1 MTQTS
6 NNSSK
11 DCHQLRY
18 ILELNTKIE
27 LLKYSNDEQKKEIDE
42 LRKTLKTNTTL
53 VISSLVSVI
62 ICLIGIISIFL
73 GNN

>member
-1 MTQTS
+1 MAQTP
-6 NNSSK
+6 NNK
-11 DCHQLRY
+11 ECHQLRY

-42 LRKTLKTNTTL
+42 LRKTLKTNTTM

-62 ICLIGIISIFL
+62 LCLIGIISIFL
-73 GNN
+73 GK

>member
-1 MTQTS
+1 MTQTT
-6 NNSSK
+6 NNK
-11 DCHQLRY
+11 ECHQLRY

-42 LRKTLKTNTTL
+42 LRKTLKTNTTM

-62 ICLIGIISIFL
+62 ICLIGVISIFL

>member
-1 MTQTS
+1 MTQTT
-6 NNSSK
+6 NNK
-11 DCHQLRY
+11 ECHQLRY

-42 LRKTLKTNTTL
+42 LRKTLKTNTTM

>member
-1 MTQTS
+1 MTQTP
-6 NNSSK
+6 NNK
-11 DCHQLRY
+11 ECHQLRY

-42 LRKTLKTNTTL
+42 LRETLKTNTTM

-62 ICLIGIISIFL
+62 ICLIGIVAIFL
-73 GNN
+73 SN

>member
-1 MTQTS
+1 MS
-6 NNSSK
+6 NTPNNK
-11 DCHQLRY
+11 ECHQLRY

-42 LRKTLKTNTTL
+42 LRKTLKTNTTM

-73 GNN
+73 NNN

>member
-1 MTQTS
+1 MTQTT
-6 NNSSK
+6 NNK
-11 DCHQLRY
+11 ECHQLRY

-42 LRKTLKTNTTL
+42 LRKTLKTNTTM

-73 GNN
+73 SNN